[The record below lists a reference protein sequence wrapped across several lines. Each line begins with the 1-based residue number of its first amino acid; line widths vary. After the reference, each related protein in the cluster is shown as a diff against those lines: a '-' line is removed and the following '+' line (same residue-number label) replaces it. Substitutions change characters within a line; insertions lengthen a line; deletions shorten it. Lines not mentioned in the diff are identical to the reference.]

1 VPPVTSKP
9 DADSTE
15 LAGYE
20 KGRRTRSRILVRAAD
35 LFATHGYGG
44 TSIDQVAR
52 ASGLTKGAI
61 YAHFR
66 DKQDLWTACL
76 EHSLRVIDTP
86 VRLETGDPGDRLS
99 TFLTWLGESLAASP
113 STRSFFLQVIRE
125 RAEDPAALG
134 VVLDVLS
141 DTYAVL
147 RTLIAEAGSE
157 VDADAFAFIAFSAI
171 LLDPELH
178 RFHALMT
185 GNSEPTHTLGVTVRQ
200 LVDSIRH
207 K

>member
-1 VPPVTSKP
+1 MSASRHPSQV
-9 DADSTE
+9 
-15 LAGYE
+15 GYE
-20 KGRRTRSRILVRAAD
+20 KGRRTRSRIIVRASE

-66 DKQDLWTACL
+66 DKQDLWRACL

-86 VRLETGDPGDRLS
+86 IRPAVADPSDRLLE
-99 TFLTWLGESLAASP
+99 FLMWLGKSLAAS
-113 STRSFFLQVIRE
+113 STTRSFFLQVIRE
-125 RAEDPAALG
+125 RTDDPAALD
-134 VVLDVLS
+134 VVLEVLG
-141 DTYAVL
+141 DTYAAL
-147 RTLIAEAGSE
+147 RALIAKAGPE

-185 GNSEPTHTLGVTVRQ
+185 GSTAPTHTLEVTVRQ
-200 LVDSIRH
+200 LVDSIKH
-207 K
+207 N